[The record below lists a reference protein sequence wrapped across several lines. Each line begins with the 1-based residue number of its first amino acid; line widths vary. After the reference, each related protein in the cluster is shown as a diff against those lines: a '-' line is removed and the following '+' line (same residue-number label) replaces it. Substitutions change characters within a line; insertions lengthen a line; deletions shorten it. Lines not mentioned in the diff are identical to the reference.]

1 VLSGLGFALWTVDQ
15 QHDEALTSFRHP
27 RPPVFASVLESNQI
41 ASVLESNQ
49 ICLFDCHCYA
59 RIIFVSVNH
68 QLQNVV

>member
-1 VLSGLGFALWTVDQ
+1 VLSGLGFAVRTVDQ
-15 QHDEALTSFRHP
+15 QHDEALKSFRHP
-27 RPPVFASVLESNQI
+27 RPPVF